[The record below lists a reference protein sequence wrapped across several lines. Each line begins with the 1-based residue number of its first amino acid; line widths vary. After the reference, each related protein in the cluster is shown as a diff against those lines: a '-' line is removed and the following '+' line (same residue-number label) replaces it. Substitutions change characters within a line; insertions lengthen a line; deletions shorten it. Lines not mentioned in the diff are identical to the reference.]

1 MYSGVTRSEEDSS
14 MFKDNKAV
22 AYLLMRLALGV
33 NIFGHGFFR
42 LLSGLSAFVH
52 GAAIPIDKGPL
63 PHSLTIDF
71 LYAVPFI
78 EVALGLLLIVGL
90 WTRIALI
97 LGQLNMI
104 GLVVGVTSVQNWTTA
119 TTQLEYS
126 FVFFAML
133 WLVEA
138 NTISVDGLMGRKNV

>member
-1 MYSGVTRSEEDSS
+1 VNV
-14 MFKDNKAV
+14 FKDNKAI

-42 LLSGLSAFVH
+42 FLSGLSAFAH
-52 GAAIPIDKGPL
+52 GASIPIDKGPL
-63 PHSLTIDF
+63 PHSLSMAF
-71 LYAVPFI
+71 LYAVPFV
-78 EVALGLLLIVGL
+78 EVVVGLLLILGL
-90 WTRIALI
+90 FTRVALI

-104 GLVVGVTSVQNWTTA
+104 ALVVGITSVQNWVTA
-119 TTQLEYS
+119 TSQLEYS

-138 NTISVDGLMGRKNV
+138 DTISLDRLMGRKNV